1 MRTYDASESVVI
13 TQRVLESERF
23 YWSILSPLQGGQK
36 WDVAASLAVFKTA
49 EHNSEPPNRHA
60 LFASSYFSMLAMST
74 IKKLINKP
82 DFARRFFRQ
91 HQSDTPFIPTP
102 ETLYPL
108 INHEMFV
115 PSMLQKLTAQ
125 VLCPLTTIQAS
136 RMYTTRVYPFHQI
149 QLINEINTNFDPSRI
164 QDMLH
169 TPGAFHEWALEV
181 NPQVIFR
188 ASNPVNIEYIQ
199 ERIDAMC
206 ETQLEEES
214 IREGIES
221 EIDLPDLENSPPPD
235 EEFNAAEE
243 SITGV
248 TQGTSTEWRTTAS
261 SSRFWEQVENSRI
274 NPRAWHTKQAY
285 HRHVPSQTPSIKIE
299 LLLKPNQKHLQECPK
314 QQLLKINEKQFKRK

>member
-1 MRTYDASESVVI
+1 MGCI
-13 TQRVLESERF
+13 
-23 YWSILSPLQGGQK
+23 
-36 WDVAASLAVFKTA
+36 AASLAVFKTG

-74 IKKLINKP
+74 IEKLINKP

-91 HQSDTPFIPTP
+91 HQSDTPFILTP
-102 ETLYPL
+102 ETSYPL

-115 PSMLQKLTAQ
+115 PSMLQKLMAQ
-125 VLCPLTTIQAS
+125 VLCPLTTIQAL

-149 QLINEINTNFDPSRI
+149 QLINEIDTNLDPSRI

-199 ERIDAMC
+199 ERIDAMR

-214 IREGIES
+214 IREVIES
-221 EIDLPDLENSPPPD
+221 EIDMPNIENSPPPD
-235 EEFNAAEE
+235 EEFNADEARLRELHKALALSGE
-243 SITGV
+243 PRHHQADSRSRLKTHISIRG
-248 TQGTSTEWRTTAS
+248 
-261 SSRFWEQVENSRI
+261 
-274 NPRAWHTKQAY
+274 WHTKQAY
-285 HRHVPSQTPSIKIE
+285 HYHALSQTPSIKIK
-299 LLLKPNQKHLQECPK
+299 LLPQPNQKHSRECPK
-314 QQLLKINEKQFKRK
+314 QQLLKINEKKFKWK